1 MRYIRRVLAKLLYL
15 FFSIRLLDP
24 SPSVLTGSAV
34 RINKILSIIKGT
46 KYLEIG
52 VNQGFTFEGVS
63 AKTKVGVDPVKKVIT
78 LKNEVFFKM
87 YSDDYFEINRHK
99 YDLIFIDGLHEYRQ
113 VLKDIVNA
121 LNTLTRTGVVLVD
134 DVIPSDDIRASKKI
148 SLFTESEKIDLIK
161 GNFSWQG
168 DVYKAVFL
176 LTSLYN
182 ESLNF
187 ATLIDGGHFQ
197 MIIWKKE
204 YNTEIKF
211 PSAMSLTKFDDE
223 NLLSKLNSQIPANWR
238 EVKLESLP
246 LVFT

>member
-1 MRYIRRVLAKLLYL
+1 MRYIRRVLAKLLYF

-78 LKNEVFFKM
+78 SKNEVFFKM

-134 DVIPSDDIRASKKI
+134 DVIPSDNIRASKKI

-176 LTSLYN
+176 LTSLYTD
-182 ESLNF
+182 SLNF

-223 NLLSKLNSQIPANWR
+223 NLLFKLNSQIPANWR

-246 LVFT
+246 LIFT

>member
-1 MRYIRRVLAKLLYL
+1 MKFIRRVFSKSLYL
-15 FFSIRLLDP
+15 FFSIRLLNS
-24 SPSVLTGSAV
+24 SPSTLTGSAV

-78 LKNEVFFKM
+78 SKNEVFFKM
-87 YSDDYFEINRHK
+87 YSDDYFEINRNK

-121 LNTLTRTGVVLVD
+121 LNTLTRTGIVLVD
-134 DVIPSDDIRASKKI
+134 DVIPSDNIRASKKI

-168 DVYKAVFL
+168 DVYKAIFL
-176 LTSLYN
+176 LTNLYTDT
-182 ESLNF
+182 LNF
-187 ATLIDGGHFQ
+187 ATLIDDRHFQ

-204 YNTEIKF
+204 YYTEIKF
-211 PSAMSLTKFDDE
+211 PSTMSLTKFDDE

-238 EVKLESLP
+238 EVKLENLP
-246 LVFT
+246 LIFT